1 MFQATHSYE
10 NSRTLPFHTFR
21 GEGCQFSSVLQETR
35 AMQDDLPSVSE
46 LVGDI
51 HPALQWEVV
60 DDFANKT
67 LDDIHHQL
75 DTVDCNWM
83 LEGLGKMQGR
93 GFQYYFPVFAD
104 YAKSERSEDDV
115 LFPGSFAM
123 AIELQIMNR
132 PEGALKISSEIRS
145 ITDYMI
151 ANIGKYGQGPEWA
164 ESSLEIYNSIL
175 CRLDKPEEKS

>member
-1 MFQATHSYE
+1 
-10 NSRTLPFHTFR
+10 
-21 GEGCQFSSVLQETR
+21 
-35 AMQDDLPSVSE
+35 MQDELPSVSE

-67 LDDIHHQL
+67 LDDIRHQL

-93 GFQYYFPVFAD
+93 GFQYYFPVFTE

-115 LFPGSFAM
+115 LLPGSFAM

-132 PEGALKISSEIRS
+132 PERAFKISSEIRN

-151 ANIGKYGQGPEWA
+151 ANIRKYGQDSEWA
-164 ESSLEIYNSIL
+164 ESSLKIYRSIL
-175 CRLDKPEEKS
+175 CRLDKHEENKSE